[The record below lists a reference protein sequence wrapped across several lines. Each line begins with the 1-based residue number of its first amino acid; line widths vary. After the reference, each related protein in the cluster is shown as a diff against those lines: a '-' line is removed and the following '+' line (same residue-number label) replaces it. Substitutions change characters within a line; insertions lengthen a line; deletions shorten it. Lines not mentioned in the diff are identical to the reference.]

1 MKNKQPFTENIKR
14 LAVVIALI
22 ACLTTMASAQLDP
35 GMCGIFEN
43 GVQVGEIYVP
53 RWASESLYVE
63 HWILY
68 PNYVYPNARN
78 GVHVEIVPEPNAKY
92 TSEADFFAR
101 APFGPG
107 YRYVRV
113 TSNDTG
119 LLPGRAG
126 VIDKD
131 RDGN

>member
-1 MKNKQPFTENIKR
+1 MRTRVILKR
-14 LAVVIALI
+14 IAAVTMLV
-22 ACLTTMASAQLDP
+22 ACLTMSLAFAQLDP
-35 GMCGIFEN
+35 GDCRIYQN

-53 RWASESLYVE
+53 GWSSQSLYVE

-78 GVHVEIVPEPNAKY
+78 GIKTEIIRDTNASY
-92 TSEADFFAR
+92 TSETDFFAR

-113 TSNDTG
+113 TSNDTDRM
-119 LLPGRAG
+119 PGR
-126 VIDKD
+126 
-131 RDGN
+131 N